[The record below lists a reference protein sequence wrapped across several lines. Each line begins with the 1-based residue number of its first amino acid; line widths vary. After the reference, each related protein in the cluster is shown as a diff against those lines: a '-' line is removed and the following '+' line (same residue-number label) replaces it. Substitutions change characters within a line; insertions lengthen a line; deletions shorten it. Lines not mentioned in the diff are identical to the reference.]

1 MAGAKYATLTL
12 RLDPA
17 IKEALRTVA
26 EQDHRSLANMVEVM
40 VRAYC
45 QRKGIGIP
53 AQRPL
58 FSHTS

>member
-1 MAGAKYATLTL
+1 MAGAKSATLTL

-26 EQDHRSLANMVEVM
+26 EHDHRSLANMVEVM
-40 VRAYC
+40 VREYC

-53 AQRPL
+53 EQRPL